1 MKYRCLWLAPLLLL
15 ASCGPTPKVSQ
26 AELEKV
32 QSDAEQKLAEL
43 KRWQLSTETDRMDN
57 TPIVRLSKLAE
68 SGSGGL
74 MIRCAR
80 GKTELA
86 VTTDEIVDHGGVRIK
101 LDDGK
106 PQRQVWSESESHDSL
121 FAPDPIGLAR
131 QLATA
136 ELFLF
141 EYKPFQH
148 SPSTIEFKV
157 AGLGEKLGTIAEAC
171 RWVQIDQA
179 KAAANAAVK
188 AKAERARR
196 QDAMLREVLSKHVEP
211 CREQWPRF
219 RTPWCFY
226 DERNSVFRYG
236 SAPKESREAALDY
249 AVQLA
254 KSGTVFIREMADINR
269 ELK

>member
-1 MKYRCLWLAPLLLL
+1 MH
-15 ASCGPTPKVSQ
+15 
-26 AELEKV
+26 
-32 QSDAEQKLAEL
+32 SDVDQKLAEL
-43 KRWQLSTETDRMDN
+43 KGWQLSTETDRMDK
-57 TPIVRLSKLAE
+57 TPVVSLMKLAE
-68 SGSGGL
+68 TGPGGVL

-80 GKTELA
+80 GKTELF
-86 VTTDEIVDHGGVRIK
+86 VTTDEIVDRGGVRIK
-101 LDDGK
+101 LDDAK
-106 PQRQVWSESESHDSL
+106 PQRQAWSESESHGGL

-136 ELFLF
+136 ESFLF
-141 EYKPFQH
+141 EYKPFRQ
-148 SPSTIEFKV
+148 SPTTIEFKV

-171 RWVQIDQA
+171 RWSQIDQA
-179 KAAANAAVK
+179 KAAAKAAAK

-219 RTPWCFY
+219 KDTPWCFY
-226 DERNSVFRYG
+226 DEANSVLRHG